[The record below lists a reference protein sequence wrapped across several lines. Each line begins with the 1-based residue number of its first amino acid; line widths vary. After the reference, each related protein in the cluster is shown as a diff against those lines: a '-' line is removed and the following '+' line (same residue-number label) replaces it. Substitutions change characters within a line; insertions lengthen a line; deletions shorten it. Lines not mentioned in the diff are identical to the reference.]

1 MAIPALLD
9 GNVIDATFGLSSH
22 TVSAS
27 VATRRAISS
36 TKAYINKLSP
46 DMQAKSVSCYQQLFN
61 IVIKYHEAMDDAG
74 LVRCCKEG
82 EIRRVALVEMRR
94 VFSAID
100 TNAGV
105 PPPPSE
111 GDEGGKDDGNGDE

>member
-1 MAIPALLD
+1 MSPVAPANLLPAPTPPCRLITYAK
-9 GNVIDATFGLSSH
+9 N
-22 TVSAS
+22 
-27 VATRRAISS
+27 
-36 TKAYINKLSP
+36 YIKKLTP
-46 DMQAKSVSCYQQLFN
+46 DMQMKSVSCYEQLFT

-100 TNAGV
+100 SNPSI
-105 PPPPSE
+105 PPPPSFDAE
-111 GDEGGKDDGNGDE
+111 DEEKDGAEE